1 MDTLQIHGTR
11 VPRIGLG
18 TWLTTGDDAK
28 NAVAHALSVGYRH
41 IDTAQVYE
49 NESDVGEAI
58 HASGISRG
66 DIWLTTKV
74 WYENLRFQDVL
85 SSTDVSLRKLR
96 TDYVDL
102 LLIHWP
108 NPEVELEESLSA
120 LSRIRESGKARFI
133 GVSNFPADLLLE
145 ALQFVPDLL
154 TNQVEYHPFLGQQEL
169 LNAVR
174 SNEMFLT
181 AYSPLARRRVAKDE
195 TIQTVAAA
203 HGRSVYQIVLRWHL
217 QQDAVVAIPKSKTPE
232 YIEANLDVFD
242 FELTADEM
250 AAISDL
256 ARAQRII
263 DPDFAPT
270 W

>member
-1 MDTLQIHGTR
+1 MDTLQIHGAR

-18 TWLTTGDDAK
+18 TWLITGDQAK

-49 NESDVGEAI
+49 NESEVGDAI
-58 HASGISRG
+58 HSSLVSRS

-74 WYENLRFQDVL
+74 WYENLRFNDVL
-85 SSTDVSLRKLR
+85 LSADDSLARLQ

-108 NPEVELEESLSA
+108 NPEIDLSESLNA
-120 LSRIRESGKARFI
+120 FVRLREAGKARFI
-133 GVSNFPADLLLE
+133 GVSNFPADLLSE
-145 ALQFVPDLL
+145 ALELVPDLI
-154 TNQVEYHPFLGQQEL
+154 TNQVEYHPFLAQQ
-169 LNAVR
+169 AVLDVIR

-181 AYSPLARRRVAKDE
+181 AYSPLARGRVAKDE
-195 TIQTVAAA
+195 TIQTIAAA
-203 HGRSVYQIVLRWHL
+203 RGRSAYQIVLRWHL
-217 QQDAVVAIPKSKTPE
+217 QQDAVVAIPKSQTPE

-242 FELTADEM
+242 FELTSDEM
-250 AAISDL
+250 EAINHLEHGGRLSDP
-256 ARAQRII
+256 A
-263 DPDFAPT
+263 FAPS